1 MASAIDDVREEQT
14 LSVAALADR
23 SASVLERL
31 RSDAQTARAGERREP
46 TFPIGKA
53 ADLVGRT
60 TAAIR
65 DAESDGRL
73 VPPPRGKNNRRV
85 GYTLGQLNDRSEEH
99 TSDLQSL
106 MRVSYAVFCWTQRKT
121 IQ

>member
-1 MASAIDDVREEQT
+1 MASAIGDVRGGQT

-73 VPPPRGKNNRRV
+73 VPPPRGQNNSRV
-85 GYTLGQLNDRSEEH
+85 GYTLGQQIGRAAWRGREWPY
-99 TSDLQSL
+99 
-106 MRVSYAVFCWTQRKT
+106 V
-121 IQ
+121 

>member
-1 MASAIDDVREEQT
+1 MIRRTPRSTRTYTLFPYTTLFRATSLSKKVASMASAIDDVREEQT

-65 DAESDGRL
+65 DAERDRKSTRL
-73 VPPPRGKNNRRV
+73 
-85 GYTLGQLNDRSEEH
+85 DSSH
-99 TSDLQSL
+99 
-106 MRVSYAVFCWTQRKT
+106 
-121 IQ
+121 